1 MTVFERQPENRTQK
15 AENMNTKQT
24 EIGEIPESWEV
35 VKLGEIAE
43 IDSENLPSDTPP
55 NYEFDYISL
64 EMVDNGTLL
73 GTQSI
78 CFRSAP
84 SRARRVLRENDVLL
98 STVRPNLKSHYLVEY
113 EANNLICSTGFSVI
127 RARHGISNPGY
138 LFQHLFADILNNQI
152 ELLVSGSNYPAIN
165 SKDVK
170 NLAIP
175 LPPKPEQTAIAA
187 ILSDTD
193 RLLAALRALI
203 DKNRVVK
210 TGAMQQLLSGRLRL
224 PGSATNGSLKNGE
237 LGEIPV
243 DWEMVSYGDIFQFLS
258 TSTNPRSDLTA
269 NGELLYLHYGDI
281 HTKLSTHLNI
291 AEISLPKISAKLV
304 SSAIVKDGDVIMA
317 DASEDYDGIGK
328 SVEVCNIGAE
338 KMVSGLH
345 TFLLRD
351 ADKRLAD
358 GYRRFLHCSP
368 SVKRQFNALATGL
381 KVYGVSKGNLKTVL
395 LPLPPKPEQTAIAQT
410 LSDMDSEIAALE
422 ARAAKLAQIKQGL
435 MQNLLTGKIRVNTE
449 AA

>member
-1 MTVFERQPENRTQK
+1 
-15 AENMNTKQT
+15 MNTKQT
-24 EIGEIPESWEV
+24 EIGEIPKDWEV

-98 STVRPNLKSHYLVEY
+98 STVRPNLKSHYLVEH

-175 LPPKPEQTAIAA
+175 LPPILEQAAIAT

-203 DKNRVVK
+203 GKKRAVK
-210 TGAMQQLLSGRLRL
+210 TAAMQQLLSGRLRL
-224 PGSATNGSLKNGE
+224 PGFAATDRLKNSE
-237 LGEIPV
+237 LGEIPE
-243 DWEMVSYGDIFQFLS
+243 DWEIDAIGNRCETYSGGTPTTSIKGYYGGEIKWIVS
-258 TSTNPRSDLTA
+258 SDLNQGFISNVSGRITELGFQNSASRMIKGNTLLLALYGATSGTVAISKITA
-269 NGELLYLHYGDI
+269 AINQAIL
-281 HTKLSTHLNI
+281 
-291 AEISLPKISAKLV
+291 
-304 SSAIVKDGDVIMA
+304 AIVPERDSSLFLYYWFNFNKHQIIESYVQGGQPNL
-317 DASEDYDGIGK
+317 S
-328 SVEVCNIGAE
+328 GAII
-338 KMVSGLH
+338 
-345 TFLLRD
+345 R
-351 ADKRLAD
+351 
-358 GYRRFLHCSP
+358 
-368 SVKRQFNALATGL
+368 NL
-381 KVYGVSKGNLKTVL
+381 KVVF
-395 LPLPPKPEQTAIAQT
+395 PPFPEQTAIAQT

>member
-1 MTVFERQPENRTQK
+1 M
-15 AENMNTKQT
+15 
-24 EIGEIPESWEV
+24 
-35 VKLGEIAE
+35 KLGEVAPLQRGF
-43 IDSENLPSDTPP
+43 DLP
-55 NYEFDYISL
+55 ERQR
-64 EMVDNGTLL
+64 VDGAYPVVYSNGILNTHNAYKVKAPGVVTGRSGTL
-73 GTQSI
+73 G
-78 CFRSAP
+78 
-84 SRARRVLRENDVLL
+84 RV
-98 STVRPNLKSHYLVEY
+98 HYLEEDFWAHNTTLWVTDFINVEPKFI
-113 EANNLICSTGFSVI
+113 A
-127 RARHGISNPGY
+127 Y
-138 LFQHLFADILNNQI
+138 LFQFIGLERFGGGSGVPTLNRN
-152 ELLVSGSNYPAIN
+152 
-165 SKDVK
+165 DVHDFQV
-170 NLAIP
+170 A
-175 LPPKPEQTAIAA
+175 LPQSKPEQTAIAA
-187 ILSDTD
+187 VLSDTD

-203 DKNRVVK
+203 GKKRAVK
-210 TGAMQQLLSGRLRL
+210 TAVMQQLLSGRLRL
-224 PGSATNGSLKNGE
+224 SGFASNDRMKNSE
-237 LGEIPV
+237 LGEIPE
-243 DWEMVSYGDIFQFLS
+243 DWEVVSYGDIFQFLS
-258 TSTNPRSDLTA
+258 TSTNPRSDLIA

-291 AEISLPKISAKLV
+291 AEISLPRISAKLV

-351 ADKRLAD
+351 TDKRLAD
-358 GYRRFLHCSP
+358 GYRGFLHCIP

-410 LSDMDSEIAALE
+410 LSDMDSEITALE

>member
-1 MTVFERQPENRTQK
+1 
-15 AENMNTKQT
+15 MNTKQT
-24 EIGEIPESWEV
+24 EIGEIPEDWEV

-98 STVRPNLKSHYLVEY
+98 STVRPNLKSHYLVEH

-175 LPPKPEQTAIAA
+175 LPPILEQAAIAT

-203 DKNRVVK
+203 GKKRAVK
-210 TGAMQQLLSGRLRL
+210 TAAMQQLLSGRLRL
-224 PGSATNGSLKNGE
+224 PGFAATDRLKNSE
-237 LGEIPV
+237 LGEIPE
-243 DWEMVSYGDIFQFLS
+243 DWEIDAIGNRCETYSGGTPTTSIKGYYGGEIKWIVS
-258 TSTNPRSDLTA
+258 SDLNQGFISNVSGRITELGFQNSASRMIKGNTLLLALYGATSGTVAISKITA
-269 NGELLYLHYGDI
+269 AINQAIL
-281 HTKLSTHLNI
+281 
-291 AEISLPKISAKLV
+291 
-304 SSAIVKDGDVIMA
+304 AIVPERDSSLFLYYWFNFNKHQIIESYVQGGQPNL
-317 DASEDYDGIGK
+317 S
-328 SVEVCNIGAE
+328 GAII
-338 KMVSGLH
+338 
-345 TFLLRD
+345 R
-351 ADKRLAD
+351 
-358 GYRRFLHCSP
+358 
-368 SVKRQFNALATGL
+368 NL
-381 KVYGVSKGNLKTVL
+381 KVVF
-395 LPLPPKPEQTAIAQT
+395 PPFPEQTAIAQT

>member
-1 MTVFERQPENRTQK
+1 
-15 AENMNTKQT
+15 MNTKQT
-24 EIGEIPESWEV
+24 EIGEIPKDWEV

-98 STVRPNLKSHYLVEY
+98 STVRPNLKSHYLVEH

-138 LFQHLFADILNNQI
+138 LFQHLFAGILNNQI
-152 ELLVSGSNYPAIN
+152 ELLVSGSNYPTIN

-175 LPPKPEQTAIAA
+175 LPPILEQTAIAT

-203 DKNRVVK
+203 SKKRAVK
-210 TGAMQQLLSGRLRL
+210 TAAMQQLLSGSLRL
-224 PGSATNGSLKNGE
+224 PEFATNGSLKNSE
-237 LGEIPV
+237 LGEIPE
-243 DWEMVSYGDIFQFLS
+243 DWEVVKIGEFTDCTAGGTPSTAIPEYWNGDIPWMSSGELHLKQVYDVSGRITELGLDNSSTSIVPEKSVLIGLAGQGKTRGTVAISRIPLCTNQSIAAVFPSNLFCSEYLFYNLENRYEELRSLS
-258 TSTNPRSDLTA
+258 TGDGGRGGLNLTIIRNLA
-269 NGELLYLHYGDI
+269 VPFP
-281 HTKLSTHLNI
+281 
-291 AEISLPKISAKLV
+291 SL
-304 SSAIVKDGDVIMA
+304 
-317 DASEDYDGIGK
+317 
-328 SVEVCNIGAE
+328 
-338 KMVSGLH
+338 
-345 TFLLRD
+345 
-351 ADKRLAD
+351 
-358 GYRRFLHCSP
+358 
-368 SVKRQFNALATGL
+368 
-381 KVYGVSKGNLKTVL
+381 
-395 LPLPPKPEQTAIAQT
+395 PEQTAIAQT

-422 ARAAKLAQIKQGL
+422 ARAAKLAHIKQGL
-435 MQNLLTGKIRVNTE
+435 MQNLLTGKIRVNNE

>member
-1 MTVFERQPENRTQK
+1 
-15 AENMNTKQT
+15 MNTKQT
-24 EIGEIPESWEV
+24 EIGEIPKDWEV

-98 STVRPNLKSHYLVEY
+98 STVRPNLKSHYLVEH

-175 LPPKPEQTAIAA
+175 LPPILEQAAIAT

-203 DKNRVVK
+203 GKKRAIK
-210 TGAMQQLLSGRLRL
+210 TAAMQQLLSGRLRL
-224 PGSATNGSLKNGE
+224 PGFATNGSLKNSE
-237 LGEIPV
+237 LGEIPE
-243 DWEMVSYGDIFQFLS
+243 DWEVVKLGEVAEVKSGGTPS
-258 TSTNPRSDLTA
+258 TSNKDFWDGEIAWCTPTDITALKGGKYLTQTSRNITKSGLQYSA
-269 NGELLYLHYGDI
+269 AELLPVDSIVMTSRATIGECAIAKIPVTTNQGFKNFICFDKVDSEFIYYLLGMQ
-281 HTKLSTHLNI
+281 KKRFVALCAGSTFLEINI
-291 AEISLPKISAKLV
+291 NQVRNFQVALPKS
-304 SSAIVKDGDVIMA
+304 
-317 DASEDYDGIGK
+317 K
-328 SVEVCNIGAE
+328 S
-338 KMVSGLH
+338 
-345 TFLLRD
+345 
-351 ADKRLAD
+351 
-358 GYRRFLHCSP
+358 
-368 SVKRQFNALATGL
+368 
-381 KVYGVSKGNLKTVL
+381 
-395 LPLPPKPEQTAIAQT
+395 EQTAIAQT

-422 ARAAKLAQIKQGL
+422 ARAAKLAHIKQGL
-435 MQNLLTGKIRVNTE
+435 MQNLLTGKIRVNNE

>member
-1 MTVFERQPENRTQK
+1 
-15 AENMNTKQT
+15 MNTKQT
-24 EIGEIPESWEV
+24 EIGEIPKDWEV

-98 STVRPNLKSHYLVEY
+98 STVRPNLKSHYLVEH

-175 LPPKPEQTAIAA
+175 LPPILEQAAIAT

-203 DKNRVVK
+203 GKKRAVK
-210 TGAMQQLLSGRLRL
+210 TAAMQQLLSGRLRL
-224 PGSATNGSLKNGE
+224 PGFAATDRLKNSE
-237 LGEIPV
+237 LGEIPE
-243 DWEMVSYGDIFQFLS
+243 DWEIDAIGNRCETYSGGTPTTSIKGYYGGEIKWIVS
-258 TSTNPRSDLTA
+258 SDLNQGFISNVSGRITELGFQNSASRMIKGNTLLLALYGATSGTVAISKITA
-269 NGELLYLHYGDI
+269 AINQAIL
-281 HTKLSTHLNI
+281 
-291 AEISLPKISAKLV
+291 
-304 SSAIVKDGDVIMA
+304 AIVPERDSSLFLYYWFNFNKHQIIESYVQGGQPNL
-317 DASEDYDGIGK
+317 S
-328 SVEVCNIGAE
+328 GAII
-338 KMVSGLH
+338 
-345 TFLLRD
+345 R
-351 ADKRLAD
+351 
-358 GYRRFLHCSP
+358 
-368 SVKRQFNALATGL
+368 NL
-381 KVYGVSKGNLKTVL
+381 KVVF
-395 LPLPPKPEQTAIAQT
+395 PPFPEQTAIAQT

-435 MQNLLTGKIRVNTE
+435 MQNLLTGKIRVNTG